1 MALDLSAP
9 DKSWPHASPTS
20 KMRVAATTMP
30 DWCRDFE
37 PNVQP
42 YLGSPGEQG
51 GRAASPEEHED
62 PRPDDPD
69 AHRAQREKWGER
81 GTEAMLVGELVKA
94 ETEMDLFDAE
104 DVERFD
110 EFVGNRMKHLQQLG
124 VLSDEDEDED
134 EDEDA
139 DAGAPLDAEL
149 ERRLSALRD
158 HDATADEAADAAT
171 IEKMMAIQASEAP
184 PMKPAP
190 AAAPAQASD
199 ESDSQIDWEALS
211 RIGPSGEAAEA
222 VLADLLG
229 VSRSA
234 SYAVGEIVVMTGLRE
249 VEFNGSI
256 GRVVSVDRAD
266 NRYTVDVDGGPLSVR
281 GQNLQSATLVHDL
294 SAPPRRR
301 EYDDGTD

>member
-1 MALDLSAP
+1 MRRVVVTGLGIVSSIGNNAHEVLASLREA
-9 DKSWPHASPTS
+9 KSG
-20 KMRVAATTMP
+20 VI
-30 DWCRDFE
+30 
-37 PNVQP
+37 
-42 YLGSPGEQG
+42 
-51 GRAASPEEHED
+51 AASEY
-62 PRPDDPD
+62 
-69 AHRAQREKWGER
+69 
-81 GTEAMLVGELVKA
+81 
-94 ETEMDLFDAE
+94 
-104 DVERFD
+104 
-110 EFVGNRMKHLQQLG
+110 
-124 VLSDEDEDED
+124 
-134 EDEDA
+134 
-139 DAGAPLDAEL
+139 AEL
-149 ERRLSALRD
+149 GFRCQV
-158 HDATADEAADAAT
+158 H
-171 IEKMMAIQASEAP
+171 
-184 PMKPAP
+184 
-190 AAAPAQASD
+190 AAP
-199 ESDSQIDWEALS
+199 QIDWEALS